1 MKNKQRNFNRVQG
14 APQKVDQ
21 VIIYNL
27 FVLGRMT
34 SKDYSN
40 ETDRI
45 YKYRAIKDH
54 ILLSIDP
61 LLVPK
66 VKATEQ
72 AWADRYKELIQ
83 KLKETP
89 AAAADDTFEIL
100 QLFMQL
106 FATILYSTGHYELE
120 NIGDEDYEKYYMNS
134 NIDADTDMD
143 EGDMDGISE
152 DTDND

>member
-1 MKNKQRNFNRVQG
+1 MNKQRNFNRVQT

-34 SKDYSN
+34 SKEYNND
-40 ETDRI
+40 TDRI

-89 AAAADDTFEIL
+89 PAAADETFEIL
-100 QLFMQL
+100 QQFMQL

-120 NIGDEDYEKYYMNS
+120 NIDDDDYEKYYMNS
-134 NIDADTDMD
+134 NIDEDTPD

-152 DTDND
+152 DTDDD

>member
-1 MKNKQRNFNRVQG
+1 MNKQRNFNRVQD
-14 APQKVDQ
+14 APKKVDQ

-27 FVLGRMT
+27 FILGRMT
-34 SKDYSN
+34 SKEYSN

-72 AWADRYKELIQ
+72 AWADRYKKLIA
-83 KLKETP
+83 KLKDTP
-89 AAAADDTFEIL
+89 IAAADETFDIL
-100 QLFMQL
+100 QQFMQL

-120 NIGDEDYEKYYMNS
+120 SIDDADYEKYYMNS
-134 NIDADTDMD
+134 NIASDSID

-152 DTDND
+152 DTDDD